1 MTTSTEHDV
10 ERYAEVDLYA
20 VLYLTAEASIDLI
33 ERAYRLRMGQVL
45 RHLPI
50 LWQARTPAAG
60 KLALAGRL
68 GTWA

>member
-45 RHLPI
+45 RQPSG
-50 LWQARTPAAG
+50 P
-60 KLALAGRL
+60 LAGQDAGR
-68 GTWA
+68 W